1 MFSTEL
7 KPQRPKARAR
17 KKAACCVSYQPFDG
31 GVCTSLVT
39 LHSVS
44 FLTKFQIQTGDK
56 IRENQL
62 CAQWGCCDLKWKE
75 EELRLSLLAL
85 VAASSFQMNGDTRPR
100 QQGPNKPKT
109 SKVCIFCYVV
119 SSFFCKVF
127 WFWNFLMLNCSELS
141 SKYQK
146 FPKKPNIYLK
156 IISFW

>member
-44 FLTKFQIQTGDK
+44 FLTKLQIQTGDK
-56 IRENQL
+56 SRENKL
-62 CAQWGCCDLKWKE
+62 CAQCCCDLKWKE
-75 EELRLSLLAL
+75 EELLSLLAL

-109 SKVCIFCYVV
+109 SKVCISCYVV
-119 SSFFCKVF
+119 WSI
-127 WFWNFLMLNCSELS
+127 
-141 SKYQK
+141 
-146 FPKKPNIYLK
+146 PKPK
-156 IISFW
+156 IIFWVKVVYESGFVKLSKKVDCRIW

>member
-39 LHSVS
+39 HLHSVS
-44 FLTKFQIQTGDK
+44 FLTKLQIQTGDK

-109 SKVCIFCYVV
+109 SKVCISCYVV
-119 SSFFCKVF
+119 WSCFVKFFGFVIF
-127 WFWNFLMLNCSELS
+127 WC
-141 SKYQK
+141 
-146 FPKKPNIYLK
+146 PKKPNMHLK
-156 IISFW
+156 ITYLILVF